1 MLNEEKW
8 NKAFKKHDSSWD
20 ILADVLR
27 FQQIF
32 RAENDLDVL

>member
-8 NKAFKKHDSSWD
+8 NKSFKKHDSAWD

-27 FQQIF
+27 FQQIH
-32 RAENDLDVL
+32 RAENDLDLL